1 MGPVTGST
9 KCTINGV
16 GFRSVGTQAMVRFA
30 CIKGFLECPGDVTS
44 DSTIVFDT
52 PNFDKFGP
60 IQVEGRVAVGGKSL
74 TNSTIQFSYFSV
86 TSCDTTLCFGPATIN
101 KCVAGSPAALVVQA
115 RDATGA
121 NRTCGMDEYDLIL
134 STVTMKKDK
143 EVIEPVEDAKFD
155 IVDQQDGTYLV
166 SVNYPAGGLFE
177 LSVIFKGTFQGKAG
191 HVRGSPFRV
200 QVSEEG
206 DSLSNEL
213 NGPLIMEYIRK
224 QIKETK
230 DYATNSLKSLKK
242 PIPKEDVH
250 ALISIK
256 EVLKD
261 LESRKADIELTTDS
275 NKAFLQYFKSK
286 GGPMEKMIEQIEN
299 ASSLWA
305 DVVKQTPMTA
315 NSIVPLTK
323 TWSGIIEEQIEQY
336 NGEMKQK
343 LKDFKSRPFWND
355 NLTPT
360 EARKAMADAAK
371 FLRVEQET
379 LATKTSLC
387 KTFDFPQLVKVA
399 KECVDE
405 MNQDLTE
412 SQKLWD
418 VTEGL
423 QKFVSAS
430 KEILWAEMDAN
441 ELDEGSKNQVKAVK
455 ALHKCVRWCS
465 AFKAADKLSKDFV
478 NTIPLITLLAAKCM
492 RDRHW
497 QMLKTVTKK
506 DFVPPYEDK
515 QLLLGGI
522 LALNLHEFTADVEEI
537 CDQAAKEL
545 KIETTLQQLTERW
558 KGIEWLME
566 TYKDTDIPLLKM
578 AEEDFEALEADQLT
592 VQGMLASRFVKQFL
606 EEAQMWQKSL
616 ANVADVFVLIGE
628 IQRTWSYLEPLFIG
642 SDEVKREL
650 PEDAKRFEGIDI
662 NVKTELK
669 RCWEIRNVNQACNQ
683 EGLLRRLESILE
695 QLEICKK
702 SLSDFLD
709 GRRRQFPRYY
719 FTSEADLLDI
729 LSNGST
735 PEKVLKHTAKVYLS
749 CKTLTLD
756 QTERTPDDRP
766 YATAWVSG
774 VGVEN
779 VVFEPKVALSGKVE
793 VYMQT
798 VLDAMKQT
806 LFNNLT
812 RSVERY
818 RSMSRGDWLMHK
830 KPAPNP
836 KEDASDPA
844 QIILLTLAIYY
855 VEEVEQSFRDIQ
867 GGNPKALK
875 EYSEK
880 QVEQLKDLIRLTQTQ
895 LNKSDRTRV
904 MVCITMDAH
913 SRDIV
918 YGMIRDNVEE
928 ASAFQW
934 QSQLKHK
941 YRKPPSN
948 ASFINRDPTLRGEGG
963 QRAEIAIADAIMP
976 YDYEYLGNGPR
987 LVITPLTDR
996 IYVTATQALNLKMGC
1011 APAGPAGTGKTES
1024 TKDLASALAKC
1035 CYVFNCSPEMDYLG
1049 LGNIFKG
1056 LASSGSWG
1064 CFDEFN
1070 RLVPEVLS
1078 VCTVQFK
1085 AVCDGVKAEA
1095 ARIVIESDEI
1105 SLDPTC
1111 GAFIT
1116 MNPGYLG
1123 RSELPEG
1130 LKALFRPITVMVPD
1144 LVLICE
1150 NMLMAEGFTQ
1160 AKILASKF
1168 YGLYSLLR
1176 DLLSKQLHYD
1186 WGLRAVKSVL
1196 VVAGG
1201 FKRQEP
1207 NLQEEA
1213 LLMRALRDFNI
1224 PKIVRED
1231 EVVFFGLLGDLFPG
1245 INPPRKLNPELE
1257 EFVKMACVDLENH
1270 PDDVFRL
1277 KVVQLE
1283 ELLEIRHCVFVMGPP
1298 GAGKTQCWKTLAQ
1311 ARTRRGDKTRCV
1323 DINPKAVKTEELYGY
1338 ISMATREW
1346 KDGLLSKVMR
1356 DLGEIPDEKP
1366 KWIILD
1372 GDLDANWIESMNSVM
1387 DDNKMLTLA
1396 SNERIPLK
1404 PHMRMVFEIRDLRFA
1419 TPATVSRAGI
1429 LYISTD
1435 DGTQWQSL
1443 IQSWLLKFTGTE
1455 EQKEKLATCFTTYV
1469 KPTLRWM
1476 LKTVSPVVSLQAM
1489 NFVQTLLFMLDGTL
1503 SQQILNSEA
1512 ADAIEKAFV
1521 FGMIWSMGSALTV
1534 TDDGTDNRKLFS
1546 DWWRTEWRQVKMPTQ
1561 YTVFDYW
1568 YDPNSNTFE
1577 LWSKSP
1583 FLSPDMM
1590 EFDSTTQNMQS
1601 VTVPTSETCA
1611 VTFWMNILV
1620 KMRRPVML
1628 CGPAGTGKTQ
1638 IVNGML
1644 AQFDPNEILSSTI
1657 NFNFYT
1663 TSAVLQN
1670 TMAIP
1675 LVKKTGT
1682 NYGPPGQAKLIYF
1695 VDDINLPEVDP
1706 YDTQSAI
1713 ALLRQHLEYEH
1724 VYDLAKLT
1732 VKNIGDTQL
1741 IACMNPTAGSFEIN
1755 PRLQRWF
1762 ATFAIGLPETM
1773 SLHTIYTTFLTGH
1786 LKRFEE
1792 EVQNIARDLV
1802 RCAVSLHREVMANFR
1817 KTAQNFHY
1825 EFNIRHISNV
1835 FQGLLVSQPS
1845 QFKNAE
1851 KFVHLWL
1858 HESER
1863 VYGDR
1868 LVSYEDLA
1876 RYNTIVQQQQK
1887 KIFPN
1892 FNVARFYSS
1901 ENADPLIFCHFADN
1915 IQDKVYD
1922 MVKSMPKLNSVL
1934 EDALREY
1941 NETNATMDLV
1951 LFEDAMKHIAR
1962 IVRVV
1967 MNSGGHALLVG
1978 VGGSGKQSLS
1988 RLAAFICGYKVVQI
2002 VISSTYGINDLKE
2015 DLKGMYNKAGLK
2027 EEGIMF
2033 LLTDSQITNER
2044 FLVYLN
2050 DLLASGNV
2058 PDLFTTDEVDAI
2070 VNSVTNKVK
2079 ALGKVP
2085 DKGNCWEFFISEIR
2099 RNLHVVLAF
2108 SPVGDAFRTR
2118 ARKFPA
2124 IVNCTVIDWF
2134 QPWPYEA
2141 LFSVGKRF
2149 LKNTELGD
2157 ERIRSV
2163 IERFL
2168 PYSFTQVNDMANKFR
2183 QVERRFVYTTPKS
2196 FLELLKLYSTLLL
2209 GKRTD
2214 AEKSIERLAK
2224 GLLKLKETAEAVTKI
2239 EADLKV
2245 SLEEA
2250 DQKRSVA
2257 EGIAEVVSKEK
2268 AIVEVETAKA
2278 QVQAREVAIIQ
2289 ADVME
2294 KQRSTEEDLAKAE
2307 PMVEAAMAA
2316 LNTLDKKDLGEAKT
2330 MAKPPAGV
2338 DDVFAATMILLAN
2351 INPNVVVQKNGKVKD
2366 KSWEACKKQLLG
2378 SIPEYIENLKN
2389 LKTHVD
2395 SGTAPKLN
2403 FSEVK
2408 QLTELEHFKPE
2419 IIKSKN
2425 SAAAGLCSFVLNI
2438 VMYYEVV
2445 VTVEPKRKA
2454 LKEANEQLEAANS
2467 QLKQVM
2473 DMVAEL
2479 ESKLAKLTAD
2489 LNAANTEKQDA
2500 LDTVD
2505 RGQKKLDLAQRLTN
2519 ALASENVRWAENI
2532 VTMEAD
2538 KDLLTG
2544 DVLLAS
2550 AFISYVGPFTKN
2562 FRDKLMVQNFTP
2574 YLVDNFQKALGEDAV
2589 IPMSPAADPLK
2600 ILTTPSEIAS
2610 WGADGLPADQVSIE
2624 NGSIVCNSARWP
2636 LIIDPQLQGVKW
2648 LRQKES
2654 HPDRNLQV
2662 VRLGQND
2669 LLRKLERALENGYT
2683 ILIENIGESIDAVLN
2698 PVIQRAVIKRGKKQY
2713 LKLGDTEVEFH
2724 KDFRL
2729 YLHTK
2734 LSNPHY
2740 PPEIQ
2745 AETTLVN
2752 FTVTAAGLEDQ
2763 LLALVVRKER
2773 LDLAL
2778 LSEDLVKQQNDFTI
2792 KIKELED
2799 NILYKL
2805 AVAQGD
2811 ITEDVELIE
2820 GLEETKRIAND
2831 IAIKQVQAT
2840 QTQATIKMTS
2850 EKYRGVAN
2858 RSSLLFFL
2866 MNDLVKIHTY
2876 YIYSLEAFTTVF
2888 YRGIDLVPK
2897 IEEVPA
2903 EGESGE
2909 KREATDGELAT
2920 RCQVLIDSITRTV
2933 FNYVRR
2939 GVFETDKLTVATI
2952 LTLRIAV
2959 NDSLLTPEDVEF
2971 LIENKMSAD
2980 PGNMGP
2986 LVEWLPP
2993 ALWPRI
2999 KALEGLKRFASLG
3012 DNMQSDSDEWNRWF
3026 DAEMPEVA
3034 KLPGD
3039 YQKSLNAF
3047 DRLIMLRAMRPD
3059 RVTTALRSW
3068 IDETMG
3074 REYVFQ
3080 KPFDMS
3086 STFLETSN
3094 QTPTFFVLFA
3104 GVDPTPWVENLGREK
3119 GVTFENGNFKNIS
3132 MGQGQEK
3139 PAEAVVENFA
3149 KNGGWVMLQNCHLM
3163 QSWVPKLER
3172 LLEVVQENAH
3182 PDFRC
3187 FISAEPPPI
3196 PSWKNMPESL
3206 LQGSVKVA
3214 NEAPSDIKSNIT
3226 RGWANF
3232 SHERVEGCTK
3242 KTEFKACLFSLCWFH
3257 SIVLGR
3263 RRFGQQGW
3271 SRKYSFN
3278 TGDLTICANVL
3289 QAYLEANPT
3298 VPWDDLRYIFG
3309 EIMYGGHITDAWDRR
3324 TCNAYLQV
3332 LVNDKLFNGLE
3343 LGPGFRSPDPTTLD
3357 YEGYLSYVDEKL
3369 PQDSPT
3375 MFGLHPN
3382 AEIGYLTN
3390 WTSTIFETILSLG
3403 GGGGSGGGGAGG
3415 GTSAVKES
3423 MDYFTKQLP
3432 ENFQMITIMELA
3444 QPLLSQESGPFVV
3457 VALQECQRMNALMS
3471 EIRRSLIELDKGMK
3485 GQLNMS
3491 QPMEDLIKA
3500 IGINQWPG
3508 RNPFSQCRWESKA
3521 WPSMK
3526 NLLSQF
3532 ADMLM
3537 RIQQLATWSTDLI
3550 TPYSLWLPGLFNP
3563 TSYLTAVMQVTARRT
3578 GMPLDQMTTETHV
3591 STFMKPDGIDYFPVD
3606 GAFVH
3611 GLYIEGARWATG
3623 EEAGDPEMM
3632 TGTQI
3637 AGHLVDGRLKELL
3650 PPLPVIYV
3658 KAVAVQ
3664 PTWEPSAVG
3673 YLRRVPDI
3681 YECPVYITSFRGHTY
3696 VFLATLKSVDPTTK
3710 WILTGTAILMQT
3722 DY

>member
-1 MGPVTGST
+1 M
-9 KCTINGV
+9 
-16 GFRSVGTQAMVRFA
+16 
-30 CIKGFLECPGDVTS
+30 
-44 DSTIVFDT
+44 
-52 PNFDKFGP
+52 
-60 IQVEGRVAVGGKSL
+60 
-74 TNSTIQFSYFSV
+74 
-86 TSCDTTLCFGPATIN
+86 
-101 KCVAGSPAALVVQA
+101 
-115 RDATGA
+115 
-121 NRTCGMDEYDLIL
+121 
-134 STVTMKKDK
+134 
-143 EVIEPVEDAKFD
+143 
-155 IVDQQDGTYLV
+155 
-166 SVNYPAGGLFE
+166 
-177 LSVIFKGTFQGKAG
+177 
-191 HVRGSPFRV
+191 
-200 QVSEEG
+200 
-206 DSLSNEL
+206 
-213 NGPLIMEYIRK
+213 
-224 QIKETK
+224 
-230 DYATNSLKSLKK
+230 
-242 PIPKEDVH
+242 
-250 ALISIK
+250 
-256 EVLKD
+256 
-261 LESRKADIELTTDS
+261 
-275 NKAFLQYFKSK
+275 
-286 GGPMEKMIEQIEN
+286 
-299 ASSLWA
+299 
-305 DVVKQTPMTA
+305 
-315 NSIVPLTK
+315 
-323 TWSGIIEEQIEQY
+323 
-336 NGEMKQK
+336 
-343 LKDFKSRPFWND
+343 
-355 NLTPT
+355 
-360 EARKAMADAAK
+360 
-371 FLRVEQET
+371 
-379 LATKTSLC
+379 
-387 KTFDFPQLVKVA
+387 
-399 KECVDE
+399 
-405 MNQDLTE
+405 
-412 SQKLWD
+412 
-418 VTEGL
+418 
-423 QKFVSAS
+423 
-430 KEILWAEMDAN
+430 
-441 ELDEGSKNQVKAVK
+441 
-455 ALHKCVRWCS
+455 
-465 AFKAADKLSKDFV
+465 
-478 NTIPLITLLAAKCM
+478 
-492 RDRHW
+492 
-497 QMLKTVTKK
+497 
-506 DFVPPYEDK
+506 
-515 QLLLGGI
+515 
-522 LALNLHEFTADVEEI
+522 
-537 CDQAAKEL
+537 
-545 KIETTLQQLTERW
+545 
-558 KGIEWLME
+558 
-566 TYKDTDIPLLKM
+566 
-578 AEEDFEALEADQLT
+578 
-592 VQGMLASRFVKQFL
+592 
-606 EEAQMWQKSL
+606 
-616 ANVADVFVLIGE
+616 
-628 IQRTWSYLEPLFIG
+628 
-642 SDEVKREL
+642 
-650 PEDAKRFEGIDI
+650 
-662 NVKTELK
+662 
-669 RCWEIRNVNQACNQ
+669 
-683 EGLLRRLESILE
+683 
-695 QLEICKK
+695 
-702 SLSDFLD
+702 
-709 GRRRQFPRYY
+709 
-719 FTSEADLLDI
+719 
-729 LSNGST
+729 
-735 PEKVLKHTAKVYLS
+735 
-749 CKTLTLD
+749 
-756 QTERTPDDRP
+756 
-766 YATAWVSG
+766 
-774 VGVEN
+774 
-779 VVFEPKVALSGKVE
+779 
-793 VYMQT
+793 
-798 VLDAMKQT
+798 
-806 LFNNLT
+806 
-812 RSVERY
+812 
-818 RSMSRGDWLMHK
+818 
-830 KPAPNP
+830 
-836 KEDASDPA
+836 
-844 QIILLTLAIYY
+844 
-855 VEEVEQSFRDIQ
+855 
-867 GGNPKALK
+867 
-875 EYSEK
+875 
-880 QVEQLKDLIRLTQTQ
+880 
-895 LNKSDRTRV
+895 
-904 MVCITMDAH
+904 
-913 SRDIV
+913 
-918 YGMIRDNVEE
+918 
-928 ASAFQW
+928 
-934 QSQLKHK
+934 
-941 YRKPPSN
+941 
-948 ASFINRDPTLRGEGG
+948 
-963 QRAEIAIADAIMP
+963 
-976 YDYEYLGNGPR
+976 
-987 LVITPLTDR
+987 
-996 IYVTATQALNLKMGC
+996 
-1011 APAGPAGTGKTES
+1011 
-1024 TKDLASALAKC
+1024 
-1035 CYVFNCSPEMDYLG
+1035 
-1049 LGNIFKG
+1049 
-1056 LASSGSWG
+1056 
-1064 CFDEFN
+1064 
-1070 RLVPEVLS
+1070 
-1078 VCTVQFK
+1078 
-1085 AVCDGVKAEA
+1085 
-1095 ARIVIESDEI
+1095 
-1105 SLDPTC
+1105 
-1111 GAFIT
+1111 
-1116 MNPGYLG
+1116 
-1123 RSELPEG
+1123 
-1130 LKALFRPITVMVPD
+1130 
-1144 LVLICE
+1144 
-1150 NMLMAEGFTQ
+1150 
-1160 AKILASKF
+1160 
-1168 YGLYSLLR
+1168 
-1176 DLLSKQLHYD
+1176 
-1186 WGLRAVKSVL
+1186 
-1196 VVAGG
+1196 VAGG
-1201 FKRQEP
+1201 FKRMEP
-1207 NLQEEA
+1207 DLQEEA

-1224 PKIVRED
+1224 PKIVRYGDELSFRIFNFFVDLNFSVLFLFRED

-1245 INPPRKLNPELE
+1245 INPPRKVNPQLE
-1257 EFVKMACVDLENH
+1257 EYVRLACEQLGNH
-1270 PDDVFRL
+1270 PDEVFRL

-1298 GAGKTQCWKTLAQ
+1298 GAGKSQCWKTLAE
-1311 ARTRRGDKTRCV
+1311 ARSLKGDKTKFV

-1346 KDGLLSKVMR
+1346 KDGLLSKIMR

-1366 KWIILD
+1366 KWIVLD

-1404 PHMRMVFEIRDLRFA
+1404 PHMRMIFEIRDLRFA

-1429 LYISTD
+1429 LFISTD

-1443 IQSWLLKFTGTE
+1443 IQSWLLKLE
-1455 EQKEKLATCFTTYV
+1455 ASEDQKSKLSNCFTTYV
-1469 KPTLRWM
+1469 KATLRWM
-1476 LKTVSPVVSLQAM
+1476 LKTVSPIVSLQAM
-1489 NFVQTLLFMLDGTL
+1489 NFVQTLLYMLDGTL
-1503 SQQILNSEA
+1503 SQQILTSEA
-1512 ADAIEKAFV
+1512 PDAIEKAFV
-1521 FGMIWSMGSALTV
+1521 FAMIWSMGSALTV

-1546 DWWRTEWRQVKMPTQ
+1546 DWWRTEWRQIKMPTQ

-1568 YDPNSNTFE
+1568 YDPTANTFE

-1583 FLSPDMM
+1583 FLSSEMM
-1590 EFDSTTQNMQS
+1590 EYDSTTPMAS
-1601 VTVPTSETCA
+1601 VTVPTPETCS
-1611 VTFWMNILV
+1611 VTFWMQILV
-1620 KMRRPVML
+1620 GMRRPVML
-1628 CGPAGTGKTQ
+1628 AGPSGTGKTQ

-1644 AQFDPNEILSSTI
+1644 AQFDPVEMMSTNI

-1670 TMAIP
+1670 TMGIP

-1724 VYDLAKLT
+1724 VYDLSKLT
-1732 VKNIGDTQL
+1732 VKNVNNTQL
-1741 IACMNPTAGSFEIN
+1741 VACMNPTAGSFEIN

-1773 SLHTIYTTFLTGH
+1773 SLHTIYLTFLTGH
-1786 LKRFEE
+1786 LKRFDE
-1792 EVQNIARDLV
+1792 EVQTIARDLV
-1802 RCAVSLHREVMANFR
+1802 RCAVSLHREVMVNFR

-1835 FQGLLVSQPS
+1835 FQGLLVSAPA
-1845 QFKNAE
+1845 QFKSPE

-1868 LVSYEDLA
+1868 LVSYEDLLK
-1876 RYNTIVQQQQK
+1876 YNTIVQTQQK
-1887 KIFPN
+1887 KIFPS

-1901 ENADPLIFCHFADN
+1901 ENADPLVFCHFAEN

-1922 MVKSMPKLNSVL
+1922 MAKSMNKLSLVL

-1988 RLAAFICGYKVVQI
+1988 RLAAFICGFKVVQI
-2002 VISSTYGINDLKE
+2002 VISSTYGLNDLKE

-2044 FLVYLN
+2044 FLVYIN
-2050 DLLASGNV
+2050 DLLASGNI
-2058 PDLFTTDEVDAI
+2058 PDLFSPDEVDGIINA
-2070 VNSVTNKVK
+2070 VTNKVK

-2085 DKGNCWEFFISEIR
+2085 DRGNCWEFFISEIR

-2134 QPWPYEA
+2134 QPWPYDA
-2141 LFSVGKRF
+2141 LYSVGKKF
-2149 LKNTELGD
+2149 MANVKLGSD
-2157 ERIRSV
+2157 GVRNV
-2163 IERFL
+2163 IESFL
-2168 PYSFTQVNDMANKFR
+2168 PYSFTQVNDIANKFR
-2183 QVERRFVYTTPKS
+2183 QIERRFVYTTPKS
-2196 FLELLKLYSTLLL
+2196 FLELLKLYCTLLDD
-2209 GKRTD
+2209 KRKEANAGID
-2214 AEKSIERLAK
+2214 RLAM
-2224 GLLKLKETAEAVTKI
+2224 GLQKLKETAEAVTQI

-2250 DQKRSVA
+2250 DQKRTVA

-2278 QVQAREVAIIQ
+2278 QVQAKEVAIIQ

-2338 DDVFAATMILLAN
+2338 DDVFAATMVLLAN
-2351 INPNVVVQKNGKVKD
+2351 VHPNVVVQKNGKVKD
-2366 KSWEACKKQLLG
+2366 KSWDACKKQLLG
-2378 SIPEYIENLKN
+2378 SIPEYIDYLKAIK
-2389 LKTHVD
+2389 LGVD
-2395 SGTAPKLN
+2395 EQKIPKLN
-2403 FSEVK
+2403 FVEVK
-2408 QLTELEHFKPE
+2408 ELTKLEHFTPE
-2419 IIKSKN
+2419 IIMTKN
-2425 SAAAGLCSFVLNI
+2425 KAAAGVCSFVLNI
-2438 VMYYEVV
+2438 VLYYEVV

-2454 LKEANEQLEAANS
+2454 LQEANDQLEAANT

-2473 DMVAEL
+2473 DQVAEL
-2479 ESKLAKLTAD
+2479 EAKLAKLTTE
-2489 LNAANTEKQDA
+2489 LNAANAEKQEA

-2532 VTMEAD
+2532 LTMEAD
-2538 KDLLTG
+2538 KELLTG

-2550 AFISYVGPFTKN
+2550 AFISYVGPFTKS
-2562 FRDKLMVQNFTP
+2562 FRDKLLNQNFAP
-2574 YLVDNFQKALGEDAV
+2574 YLQENFQKFLGEGAA
-2589 IPMSPAADPLK
+2589 IPLSVPSDPLR
-2600 ILTTPSEIAS
+2600 ILTSAAQIAG
-2610 WGADGLPADQVSIE
+2610 WRADGLPADQVSTE

-2636 LIIDPQLQGVKW
+2636 LIIDPQLQGIKW

-2654 HPDRNLQV
+2654 APERNLQV

-2669 LLRKLERALENGYT
+2669 LLRKLERALENGFT

-2713 LKLGDTEVEFH
+2713 IKLGDTEVEFH

-2773 LDLAL
+2773 LDLAM

-2811 ITEDVELIE
+2811 ITEDVGLIE

-2831 IAIKQVQAT
+2831 IAVKQVQAT

-2850 EKYRGVAN
+2850 EKYRKVAN

-2897 IEEVPA
+2897 VPPEPIEGPDGTIIENP
-2903 EGESGE
+2903 
-2909 KREATDGELAT
+2909 EASDAELAT
-2920 RCQVLIDSITRTV
+2920 RCVVLIDSITRTV

-2939 GVFETDKLTVATI
+2939 GLFEMDKLTVATI

-2959 NDSLLTPEDVEF
+2959 NDGKLPSEEVEF
-2971 LIENKMSAD
+2971 LVEGKVSPD

-2986 LVEWLPP
+2986 LHEWLPP
-2993 ALWPRI
+2993 AIWPRV
-2999 KALEGLKRFASLG
+2999 KALEGLKRFTGLG
-3012 DNMQSDSDEWNRWF
+3012 DNMQSDSDEWQKWF

-3034 KLPGD
+3034 KFPGD
-3039 YQKSLNAF
+3039 YNKSLSPF
-3047 DRLIMLRAMRPD
+3047 DRLIILRAMRPD
-3059 RVTTALRSW
+3059 RVTTALKAF
-3068 IDETMG
+3068 IEDTMG
-3074 REYVFQ
+3074 KEYVFQ
-3080 KPFDMS
+3080 KPFDMGA
-3086 STFLETSN
+3086 TFAETSN

-3104 GVDPTPWVENLGREK
+3104 GVDPTPWVEGLGKEK

-3139 PAEAVVENFA
+3139 PAEAVVESFA

-3196 PSWKNMPESL
+3196 ASWKNMPESL

-3232 SHERVEGCTK
+3232 SHERIEGCTK

-3289 QAYLEANPT
+3289 QAYLEANPV

-3324 TCNAYLQV
+3324 TCNSYLSV
-3332 LVNDKLFNGLE
+3332 LVNDQLFNGLE
-3343 LGPGFRSPDPTTLD
+3343 LGPGFRSPDPSSLD
-3357 YEGYLSYVDEKL
+3357 YEGYLTYVEDKL

-3390 WTSTIFETILSLG
+3390 WTASIFETILSLG
-3403 GGGGSGGGGAGG
+3403 GGGGSGGSAG

-3423 MDYFTKQLP
+3423 MDYFLKTLP
-3432 ENFQMITIMELA
+3432 DNFSMITIMELA
-3444 QPLLSQESGPFVV
+3444 EPLLSQESGPFVV
-3457 VALQECQRMNALMS
+3457 VALQECQRMNNLMT

-3500 IGINQWPG
+3500 ISINQWPG

-3526 NLLSQF
+3526 NLISEF
-3532 ADMLM
+3532 GDMML
-3537 RIQQLATWSTDLI
+3537 RIQQLATWSADLV
-3550 TPYSLWLPGLFNP
+3550 TPYSVWLPGLFNP

-3591 STFMKPDGIDYFPVD
+3591 TTFLKPDTIDYYPVD
-3606 GAFVH
+3606 GAFIH
-3611 GLYIEGARWATG
+3611 GFYIEGARWPTG
-3623 EEAGDPEMM
+3623 EEAGEPEIL
-3632 TGTQI
+3632 TGTPV

-3650 PPLPVIYV
+3650 PPMPVIYV

-3664 PTWEPSAVG
+3664 PSWEPSAVG

-3696 VFLATLKSVDPTTK
+3696 VFLATLKTVDPCSK
-3710 WILTGTAILMQT
+3710 WVLTGTAILMQT